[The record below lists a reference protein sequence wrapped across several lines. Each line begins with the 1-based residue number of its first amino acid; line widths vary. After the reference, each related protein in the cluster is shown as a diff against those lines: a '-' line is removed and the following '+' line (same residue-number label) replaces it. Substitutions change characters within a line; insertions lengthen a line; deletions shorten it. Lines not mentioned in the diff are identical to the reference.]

1 MKKLIFLVVACFFFL
16 SGMAQMVNPI
26 RWTQSQKQISATETA
41 LVFKA
46 VLDPGWHVYGLQ
58 IPEGGPIATS
68 FTFKKSKDFEL
79 LGKVTESPKPVS
91 AFDKNFN
98 MSINW
103 HEREAIFI
111 QKIKLN
117 SASAQI
123 TGSYEYMV
131 CNDKN
136 CLPPTENEFSF
147 LVKAS
152 SKAAVKVSEDI
163 IPAIK
168 DTSLGKIENLKSTP
182 EKKEISVPIKP
193 EIIRPVVVLTT
204 ADQSLWSIFLAG
216 FLGGLLALIMPCIFP
231 MLPLT
236 ISYFTKKGG
245 NRAKAFKLATIYG
258 LSITCIYVFL
268 GMVISILFGS
278 DALNDMASNGI
289 FNFAFFLL
297 LIIFSISFFGAF
309 EITLPSQWVNKMNQH
324 ADKKGYAGIFFMAFA
339 LALVSFSCTGPIIG
353 TLLVQAATSGSRLAP
368 AMGMFGFALALAIPF
383 TVFAAFPSLL
393 KSLPKSG
400 GWLNSVKIIL
410 GFLELAFALKFLSNV
425 DLAYHFDLLD
435 REIFLSLWIVI
446 FGLLGFYLLGKLKFA
461 HDNELL
467 HIPLPRFFLAI
478 LVLSFTLY
486 MVPGLW
492 GAPLKSIS
500 AWLPP
505 QTSQDFDLY
514 TPTLLPANHPTKVDK
529 KYGDKFK
536 APHNL
541 DVFFDYDQAL
551 AFAKEVNKPL
561 FIDFTG
567 HSCVNCRKMEAVVWS
582 NPEVLKRL
590 NNDYVLLSLYVD
602 DKTDLPASEQ
612 YISKLSN
619 RKIKTLGNKWSDLQ
633 ATRFNTNS
641 QPYYVIVNNE
651 EKVLISPQGFNL
663 DIKNYIDFLDE
674 GKRVYKTY

>member
-1 MKKLIFLVVACFFFL
+1 
-16 SGMAQMVNPI
+16 MAQMVNPI
-26 RWTQSQKQISATETA
+26 KWTQSQKQISATETA
-41 LVFKA
+41 LIFKA
-46 VLDPGWHVYGLQ
+46 VLDKGWHVYGLQ

-79 LGKVTESPKPVS
+79 LGKVTESPKPVT

-103 HEREAIFI
+103 HEGEAVFV

-117 SASAQI
+117 ASKAKI

-131 CNDKN
+131 CNDKE
-136 CLPPTENEFSF
+136 CLPPTEEEFSF

-152 SKAAVKVSEDI
+152 TKATVKIEKNI
-163 IPAIK
+163 TQIIK
-168 DTSLGKIENLKSTP
+168 DSSLRKIDKPKSIT
-182 EKKEISVPIKP
+182 KEIAIPSNP
-193 EIIRPVVVLTT
+193 EVIRPIVVLPP

-245 NRAKAFKLATIYG
+245 NRARAFKLATIYG

-309 EITLPSQWVNKMNQH
+309 EIILPSQWVNKMDQQ

-435 REIFLSLWIVI
+435 REIFLSLWIII

-602 DKTDLPASEQ
+602 DKTDLPVSEQ

-641 QPYYVIVNNE
+641 QPYYVIINNE

-674 GKRVYKTY
+674 GKRVYNTH

>member
-1 MKKLIFLVVACFFFL
+1 
-16 SGMAQMVNPI
+16 MAQMVNPI
-26 RWTQSQKQISATETA
+26 KWTQSQKQINTTETA
-41 LVFKA
+41 LIFKA

-58 IPEGGPIATS
+58 IPGGGPIATS

-103 HEREAIFI
+103 HVREAVFT

-117 SASAQI
+117 SAIAKI

-136 CLPPTENEFSF
+136 CLPPTENEFTF

-152 SKAAVKVSEDI
+152 TKAAVKVSENI

-168 DTSLGKIENLKSTP
+168 DTSLGKIENIKSTP
-182 EKKEISVPIKP
+182 EKKEITVPIKP
-193 EIIRPVVVLTT
+193 EVIRPVVVLPTT
-204 ADQSLWSIFLAG
+204 DQSLWSIFLAG

-309 EITLPSQWVNKMNQH
+309 EIILPSQWVNKMDQQ

-435 REIFLSLWIVI
+435 REIFLSLWIII

-602 DKTDLPASEQ
+602 DKTDLPVSEQ

-641 QPYYVIVNNE
+641 QPYYVIINNE

-674 GKRVYKTY
+674 GKRVYNTH